1 MRQSPVERGG
11 GGSLGSELD
20 YRASS
25 QSDSESDRDYRAS
38 SQSDSES
45 DRVDY
50 RASSQSDSESD
61 REAWREEVCWAQERA
76 ELAEQAAE
84 SFELRAVAA
93 EARLAGGLKISH
105 LLPILLPLPIQI
117 DLVES
122 IHCQYKYI

>member
-25 QSDSESDRDYRAS
+25 QSDSESVSAS
-38 SQSDSES
+38 WSGGSGSG
-45 DRVDY
+45 
-50 RASSQSDSESD
+50 SD
-61 REAWREEVCWAQERA
+61 REAWQEEVRWAQERA
-76 ELAEQAAE
+76 ALAEQAAE

-122 IHCQYKYI
+122 ILCQYK

>member
-25 QSDSESDRDYRAS
+25 QSDSESDR
-38 SQSDSES
+38 
-45 DRVDY
+45 
-50 RASSQSDSESD
+50 
-61 REAWREEVCWAQERA
+61 EAWREEVRWAQERA

-105 LLPILLPLPIQI
+105 VLPILLPLPIQI
-117 DLVES
+117 YLVES

>member
-25 QSDSESDRDYRAS
+25 QSDSESVSAS
-38 SQSDSES
+38 WSGGSGSG
-45 DRVDY
+45 
-50 RASSQSDSESD
+50 SD
-61 REAWREEVCWAQERA
+61 REAWQEEVRWAQERA
-76 ELAEQAAE
+76 ALAEQAAE

-93 EARLAGGLKISH
+93 EARLAGALKISH
-105 LLPILLPLPIQI
+105 VLPILLPLPIQI
-117 DLVES
+117 YLVES

>member
-25 QSDSESDRDYRAS
+25 QSDSESDR
-38 SQSDSES
+38 
-45 DRVDY
+45 DY

-93 EARLAGGLKISH
+93 EARLAGALKISH
-105 LLPILLPLPIQI
+105 VLPILLPLPIQI
-117 DLVES
+117 S
-122 IHCQYKYI
+122 S

>member
-20 YRASS
+20 YI
-25 QSDSESDRDYRAS
+25 AS

-61 REAWREEVCWAQERA
+61 REAWREEVRWAQVRA

-93 EARLAGGLKISH
+93 EARLAGALKISH
-105 LLPILLPLPIQI
+105 VLPILLPLPIQI
-117 DLVES
+117 S
-122 IHCQYKYI
+122 S